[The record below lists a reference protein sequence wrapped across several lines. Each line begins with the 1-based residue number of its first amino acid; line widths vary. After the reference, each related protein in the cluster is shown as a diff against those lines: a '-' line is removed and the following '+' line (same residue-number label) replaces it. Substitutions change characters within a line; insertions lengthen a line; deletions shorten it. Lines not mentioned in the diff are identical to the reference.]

1 MMFGKILHLGLVWL
15 LPHLPLTCGVEHVL
29 TRRYGS
35 VYLGVVE
42 LRVCEVC
49 YVNEGYVG
57 SEWYCIFEG
66 LVEMCQVAG
75 LQLYWKLI
83 VKIMGVVCESNCI
96 K

>member
-1 MMFGKILHLGLVWL
+1 MMLGKILHLGLVWL
-15 LPHLPLTCGVEHVL
+15 LPHLPLTCGVEHVS

-57 SEWYCIFEG
+57 SA
-66 LVEMCQVAG
+66 VV
-75 LQLYWKLI
+75 LYI
-83 VKIMGVVCESNCI
+83 
-96 K
+96 